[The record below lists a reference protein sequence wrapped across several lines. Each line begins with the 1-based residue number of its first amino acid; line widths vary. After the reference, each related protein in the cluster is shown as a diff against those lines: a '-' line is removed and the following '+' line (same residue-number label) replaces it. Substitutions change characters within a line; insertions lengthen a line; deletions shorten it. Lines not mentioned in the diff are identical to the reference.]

1 MNGKYAFWIRLRFD
15 PPAKALTVEDPIVE
29 RRCFLEAAEPGTAGW
44 LFFRDAL
51 WRGEV
56 SDQGYARERFAEKL
70 GVAGHPGITVED
82 VEFRG
87 LHTDETYLDA
97 LKAEIATDLDAFRA
111 DDVTEVLS
119 KYLGSSIQVIED

>member
-1 MNGKYAFWIRLRFD
+1 MNAHYVFWIRFRLD
-15 PPAKALTVEDPIVE
+15 PPTTAVTVEDPFVE

-44 LFFRDAL
+44 LFFRDTL

-56 SDQGYARERFAEKL
+56 SDRGYARELFAEKL
-70 GVAGHPGITVED
+70 GLAGHPGVTVED

-87 LHTDETYLDA
+87 LHTDEAYLDA
-97 LKAEIATDLDAFRA
+97 LKAEIATDLDAFKA

-119 KYLGSSIQVIED
+119 KYLGSSIQVMED